1 MIVSAQEARK
11 LALPTIACALMIGAG
26 VALIGFVDARLGIAQ
41 RALVAAKAQ
50 HAEARERLMRIADEE
65 REVNEKLAVYRRL
78 QQLHIIGPERRLEWA
93 DDMSRIK
100 ASRELLDLRY
110 RVERQQ
116 PLVGAS
122 GKSENVEFYSSR
134 MTVDLALLHTGDLLG
149 FLDDLRDSGNA
160 YYAVQSCDI
169 TRTGQ
174 APTGTSIVAR
184 LRAQCVIDLI
194 TILDRAAKS

>member
-1 MIVSAQEARK
+1 MIVSAQEVRR
-11 LALPTIACALMIGAG
+11 LTLPTIACAILIGVG
-26 VALIGFVDARLGIAQ
+26 VALIGFANSRLGIAQ
-41 RALVAAKAQ
+41 QALVAAKAR

-78 QQLHIIGPERRLEWA
+78 QQLHVIGPERRLEWA
-93 DDMSRIK
+93 DNMSRIK
-100 ASRELLDLRY
+100 ANRELLDLRY

-116 PLVGAS
+116 PLVSAP
-122 GKSENVEFYSSR
+122 GKSGGVEFYSSR
-134 MTVDLALLHTGDLLG
+134 MTVDLALLHTGDLLR
-149 FLDDLRDSGNA
+149 FLDDLRNSGNA
-160 YYAVQSCDI
+160 YYAVQSCEI

-174 APTGTSIVAR
+174 APTGTTIVAR